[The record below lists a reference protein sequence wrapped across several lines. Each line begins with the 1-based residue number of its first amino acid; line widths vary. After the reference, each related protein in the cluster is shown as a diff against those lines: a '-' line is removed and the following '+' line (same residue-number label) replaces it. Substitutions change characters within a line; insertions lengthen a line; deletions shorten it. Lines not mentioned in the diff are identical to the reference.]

1 MTIEPRSSARA
12 GFTNAS
18 LATAAAIAAGTSA
31 YGDVIRFDNTAQY
44 SWFYTTLDLTRAS
57 NDQTYGGIGDVSGT
71 SLYMDYFSDFYP
83 TFSYQHMYTRGAG
96 AEVFNSGF
104 SDRYAKPF
112 NAGDMIGPGLS
123 GGTFSNY
130 SDFEFAWQSC
140 DRYYYNYQYYYTN
153 CQSGFRGLLPSNG
166 EQVYVG
172 VRLTIDSATH
182 YGWIGVENHGGYID
196 VFAWG
201 YETEAGVGI
210 RAGAVPTPGALGVL
224 AFGAVGALS
233 RRKRSA

>member
-1 MTIEPRSSARA
+1 MSNESKSSGRA
-12 GFTNAS
+12 GVAHAS

-31 YGDVIRFDNTAQY
+31 YGDVIRFDNTFQY

-57 NDQTYGGIGDVSGT
+57 NDQTYGNVGTVTGT
-71 SLYMDYFSDFYP
+71 SIYMDYFSDFYP
-83 TFSYQHMYTRGAG
+83 AFSYQHMYTSGAG
-96 AEVFNSGF
+96 AEIFNAGFGNSYATPLAAGDLIGPGMGGGVFNS
-104 SDRYAKPF
+104 S
-112 NAGDMIGPGLS
+112 
-123 GGTFSNY
+123 SN
-130 SDFEFAWQSC
+130 FEFAYDAC
-140 DRYYYNYQYYYTN
+140 DVYYYNYQYYYDCT
-153 CQSGFRGLLPSNG
+153 SGYRGLLPPNG

-201 YETEAGVGI
+201 YETEANTAI
-210 RAGAVPTPGALGVL
+210 RAGAVPAPGALGVL

-233 RRKRSA
+233 RRKRTA